1 MNRIYEYLDE
11 FIDYVNSH
19 SDRFSAV
26 AVPAYKP
33 EQIDLP
39 IEDCITTFCCE
50 SYDFKKVYNDDT
62 GMTTETESLTISI
75 SCYVSFNNSALS
87 AQNICGNI
95 LKDLKEAFPT
105 VTGYKL
111 GKIESDSDTRAFVT
125 NGTIY
130 LDFKTEH

>member
-11 FIDYVNSH
+11 FTDYVNSH
-19 SDRFSAV
+19 SDRFSAI
-26 AVPAYKP
+26 AVPAYRP

-39 IEDCITTFCCE
+39 IENCVTTFCCE
-50 SYDFKKVYNDDT
+50 SYEFKKVYNDET
-62 GMTTETESLTISI
+62 GMTTESESLAISI

-95 LKDLKEAFPT
+95 LKALKEDFVS

-111 GKIESDSDTRAFVT
+111 GAIESDSDTRAFVT
-125 NGTIY
+125 NGMIY
-130 LDFKTEH
+130 LDFQIEH

>member
-19 SDRFSAV
+19 SDKFHAV
-26 AVPAYKP
+26 AVPAYRS

-39 IEDCITTFCCE
+39 IEDCVTTFCCE
-50 SYDFKKVYNDDT
+50 SYEFKKVYSDET
-62 GMTTETESLTISI
+62 GMTTETESLAISI

-95 LKDLKEAFPT
+95 LKDLKEDFIT

-111 GKIESDSDTRAFVT
+111 GAIESDSDTRAFVT
-125 NGTIY
+125 NGMIY
-130 LDFKTEH
+130 LDFKTDY